1 MLYFAKEI
9 KYNEF
14 TNNLFERG
22 ITMKN
27 VKKIL
32 AVLLAVI
39 IAVFSFAACSGA
51 KNADDTNNNNNAAA
65 TDSDFDAIVAK
76 GKLVVGITN
85 FAPMDYKDEQGNWI
99 GFDADLGKAVAEKM
113 GVDVEFI
120 EIDWDNKFLELE
132 TGSIDCIWNGMT
144 ITDEVKQNSSVSQAY
159 AMNQQIVV
167 TKSDIAGN
175 LKTVDDLKNLTF
187 AVENGSA
194 GQSAAEDNGL
204 KATGVNTQSDA
215 LLEVASGS
223 ADACIIDSTMAAAMT
238 GEGTDYADLTASV
251 VLVDEQYGISFRKD
265 SDMTEK
271 MNAYLEEFKADG
283 TLEKLSE
290 QYSVQLAE

>member
-1 MLYFAKEI
+1 
-9 KYNEF
+9 
-14 TNNLFERG
+14 
-22 ITMKN
+22 MKN
-27 VKKIL
+27 IKKIL
-32 AVLLAVI
+32 AVLLAVVV
-39 IAVFSFAACSGA
+39 AVFSFAACSGSKDA
-51 KNADDTNNNNNAAA
+51 EDTSGKGNTSAASE
-65 TDSDFDAIVAK
+65 SDFDAIVAK
-76 GKLVVGITN
+76 GKLVVGITD
-85 FAPMDYKDEQGNWI
+85 FAPMDYKDDNGNWI

-113 GVDVEFI
+113 GVDIEFI

-132 TGSIDCIWNGMT
+132 TGAIDCIWNGMT

-175 LKTVDDLKNLTF
+175 LKTVDDLKTLSF

-194 GQSAAEDNGL
+194 GQAAAKDNKL
-204 KATGVNTQSDA
+204 NAIGVNTQSDA

-223 ADACIIDSTMAAAMT
+223 TDACIIDSTMAAAMT
-238 GEGTDYADLTASV
+238 GEGTDYADLTSSV

-283 TLEKLSE
+283 TLKKLADK
-290 QYSVQLAE
+290 YSVQLAE

>member
-1 MLYFAKEI
+1 
-9 KYNEF
+9 
-14 TNNLFERG
+14 
-22 ITMKN
+22 MKN
-27 VKKIL
+27 MKKIL
-32 AVLLAVI
+32 AVLLAVLVV
-39 IAVFSFAACSGA
+39 VFSFAACSGS
-51 KNADDTNNNNNAAA
+51 NDADDTGKDNNASANA
-65 TDSDFDAIVAK
+65 DSDFDAIVAK

-113 GVDVEFI
+113 GVDIEFI

-167 TKSDIAGN
+167 TKSDLAGT
-175 LKTVDDLKNLTF
+175 LKTVDDLKALTF

-194 GQSAAEDNGL
+194 GQEAAEDNGL
-204 KATGVNTQSDA
+204 KSTGVNTQSDA

-223 ADACIIDSTMAAAMT
+223 VDACIIDSTMAAAMT
-238 GEGTDYADLTASV
+238 GEGTDYADLTTSV

-283 TLEKLSE
+283 TLEKLAK